1 MAEGDEQD
9 DSQKTE
15 DPTPKKIEEARKRGQ
30 VALSREMNNWVMLLA
45 GTLMVGVFAGPVMS
59 DLTVMMRS
67 FIERPHDFP
76 SMPGGLSVVL
86 GGAAWEVVK
95 ILFLPLLLLMAAAF
109 LAPFLQVGPL
119 MAPEVIRPDFSKISP
134 IKGFH
139 RLFSMR
145 SVVEFV
151 KGILKIAL
159 VGAMSAMIIYPYFDR
174 FEHFI
179 DLETIAALAELQYL
193 VVKMLVGILV
203 LTLVIAVTDL
213 LYQRYEYYRK
223 MRMTKQELKDE
234 YKQTEGDPMVK
245 GRLRQLRAQKARQ
258 RMMQAVPTADVVI
271 TNPTHFSIALKYNP
285 AEMSAPVCIAKGV
298 DDLAL
303 RIREVAKEHE
313 IIIYENPPLAR
324 ILYDTVEIDEMIP
337 AEHFKAVAEV
347 ISYVYKIRGRPL
359 G

>member
-1 MAEGDEQD
+1 MAEGEEQD

-30 VALSREMNNWVMLLA
+30 VALSREMNNWVMILA

-59 DLTVMMRS
+59 NLMTVMRT
-67 FIERPHDFP
+67 FIERPYDFP
-76 SMPGGLSVVL
+76 SMPGGLTIVL
-86 GGAAWEVVK
+86 GGVAWEVMK
-95 ILFLPLLLLMAAAF
+95 ILFMPLLLLMAAAF

-119 MAPEVIRPDFSKISP
+119 IAPEVIRPDISKISP
-134 IKGFH
+134 IKGFQ

-145 SVVEFV
+145 SIVEFV
-151 KGILKIAL
+151 KGVLKIVV
-159 VGAMSAMIIYPYFDR
+159 VGAICTIIIYPYFDR

-179 DLETIAALAELQYL
+179 DLDTITALGELQFL
-193 VVKMLVGILV
+193 VMRMLIGILI
-203 LTLVIAVTDL
+203 LMLVIAVMDL

-271 TNPTHFSIALKYNP
+271 TNPTHFSVALKYDP
-285 AEMSAPVCIAKGV
+285 GEMSAPVCVAKGV

-303 RIREVAKEHE
+303 RIREVAKEHD
-313 IIIYENPPLAR
+313 IVVFENPPLAR
-324 ILYDTVEIDEMIP
+324 ILFDTVEVDDTIP

-347 ISYVYKIRGRPL
+347 ISYVYRIKGRPL
-359 G
+359 A